1 MKRLLLSLGLAAVIG
16 TNAASAAVH
25 PDQFRLSAQN
35 GSGET
40 GTATLLQST
49 GNPDEIIVQV
59 RMTGGGTEAQP
70 IHIHKGT
77 CEKLDPK
84 PAFPLTTV
92 LDGKSVSKVKGV
104 TLAAL
109 ESGTYAINVHKSTK
123 EVASYVSC
131 GNLKLTAMKADGA
144 MK

>member
-1 MKRLLLSLGLAAVIG
+1 MKRLLLSLGLAVAV
-16 TNAASAAVH
+16 TATAASAAMH

-49 GNPDEIIVQV
+49 GNPDEIIVHV
-59 RMTGGGTEAQP
+59 TTRGGGSDPQP

-84 PAFPLTTV
+84 PAFPLTAV
-92 LDGKSVSKVKGV
+92 IDGSSQTKVKGI
-104 TLAAL
+104 TLAQL
-109 ESGTYAINVHKSTK
+109 EAGTYAINIHKSTK
-123 EVASYVSC
+123 DVATYVAC
-131 GNLKLTAMKADGA
+131 GNLKLAAK
-144 MK
+144 

>member
-1 MKRLLLSLGLAAVIG
+1 MKRLLLSLGLAVVV
-16 TNAASAAVH
+16 TASAAGAATK

-49 GNPDEIIVQV
+49 GNPDELIVHV
-59 RMTGGGTEAQP
+59 STRNGGDEVQP

-84 PAFPLTTV
+84 PAFPLTAV
-92 LDGKSVSKVKGV
+92 INGKSMTKVKGI
-104 TLAAL
+104 TLAQL
-109 ESGTYAINVHKSTK
+109 EAGSYAINIHKSTK
-123 EVASYVSC
+123 DIAKYVAC
-131 GNLKLTAMKADGA
+131 GNLKVAAK
-144 MK
+144 